1 MTRLPPYADNKLGR
15 ALLSEIIAN
24 PPAETVVA
32 DDWGS
37 RDTPRYRGPLAS
49 KLRVLHGQWLERE
62 YARLDA
68 VFDVTQVWNGDY
80 LRYIEDAD
88 SLIER
93 VLGEGSGQREAA

>member
-1 MTRLPPYADNKLGR
+1 MTNLPTWAQSRIAR

-24 PPAETVVA
+24 PPAETVSR

-49 KLRVLHGQWLERE
+49 KLRQLHGEWLEAE
-62 YARLDA
+62 YARLDSA
-68 VFDVTQVWNGDY
+68 YAISGVWNGDY

-88 SLIER
+88 SLIGR